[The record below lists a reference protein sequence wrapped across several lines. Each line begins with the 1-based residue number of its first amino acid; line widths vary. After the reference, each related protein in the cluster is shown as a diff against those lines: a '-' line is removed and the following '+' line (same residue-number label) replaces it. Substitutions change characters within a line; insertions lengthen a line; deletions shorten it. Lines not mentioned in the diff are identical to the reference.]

1 MDYNSIRTRYEI
13 AGYKVLM
20 TTYFQRTRRKAEAYR
35 AQTEWSEEDA
45 DIIIHYEPDYLEGV
59 QKKSKMKLSLEDWEY
74 LYTGEMFHRRV
85 VKKQGCMIHSS
96 AVAVDGYAY
105 LFSADSGTGKS
116 THTALWKQ
124 YLGEKA
130 VILNDDK
137 PIVRRKDGIWYVFG
151 TPWSGKTD
159 LQVNDCAKLGAI
171 VFLKQ
176 AEKNWIKEISL
187 GEAIPKYLKQTVHQV
202 SKEEILDM
210 ILKQMEQI
218 LLETPL
224 YEMGCNI
231 SEEAAVL
238 AYQTIRR
245 A

>member
-1 MDYNSIRTRYEI
+1 MDYNMTRKRYEI
-13 AGYKVLM
+13 AGYKVVM

-35 AQTEWSEEDA
+35 AQTEWSEDEA
-45 DIIIHYEPDYLEGV
+45 DIIIDYEPEYLENV

-74 LYTGEMFHRRV
+74 LYTGEVFHRRV
-85 VKKQGCMIHSS
+85 VKKNGCMIHSS

-137 PIVRRKDGIWYVFG
+137 PIVRRKGELWYVFG

-159 LQVNDCAKLGAI
+159 LQVNDCAKLGGI
-171 VFLKQ
+171 VFLKRT
-176 AEKNWIKEISL
+176 EKNTIKEISV
-187 GEAIPKYLKQTVHQV
+187 GEAIPKYLKQTIHQV
-202 SKEEILDM
+202 SKEETMDLILT
-210 ILKQMEQI
+210 QMEQI
-218 LLETPL
+218 LVETPL

-231 SEEAAVL
+231 SEEAASL
-238 AYQTIRR
+238 AYHTIRR
-245 A
+245 V